1 LTGVSSVDVANG
13 STPEVTAKGRGRVLV
28 IGCGALANEMLALV
42 RASGLR
48 DIDVTCLPAKL
59 HQRPAG
65 IPEAARAKI
74 RAGREQGYERVFV
87 AYADCGTYGTLDTV
101 LDEEGVERLPG
112 AHCYEFYSGP
122 AAFEAMTEAEPATFF
137 LTDYLARNF
146 ERLVIGGLG
155 IDRHPELLPMYF
167 GNYRRIV
174 YLAQSDDPV
183 ALTLARAAADR
194 LGLVFELR
202 RTGLA
207 PFATAMAAMTGRSA
221 LTVVEAPGAHMRAS
235 RAAGAGDAAGAA

>member
-1 LTGVSSVDVANG
+1 MPD
-13 STPEVTAKGRGRVLV
+13 KGRGRVLV
-28 IGCGALANEMLALV
+28 IGCGALANEMLAVV
-42 RASGLR
+42 RASGLA

-65 IPEAARAKI
+65 IPEAARTKI
-74 RAGREQGYERVFV
+74 KAAREQGYERIFV
-87 AYADCGTYGTLDTV
+87 AYADCGTYGILDTV
-101 LDEEGVERLPG
+101 LEEEGVERLPG
-112 AHCYEFYSGP
+112 AHCYEFYSGT

-155 IDRHPELLPMYF
+155 IDRHPELQAMYF

-174 YLAQSDDPV
+174 YLAQSEDPV

-194 LGLVFELR
+194 LGLEFELR

-207 PFATAMAAMTGRSA
+207 PFAAALAGMTGRAGLA
-221 LTVVEAPGAHMRAS
+221 LA
-235 RAAGAGDAAGAA
+235 DAARAV